1 MSQDGKKNLRQT
13 EDPSGGFPGV
23 VPPQMAG
30 TARDMRA
37 VPEKGGS
44 TSLGARC
51 SLLAVTSPRGRR
63 EAHPAPGTLSLGRS
77 GGRGPAVLGQVRA
90 EQPDGAASGARR
102 EATTWAFAPLLAL
115 LAACTGQRSM
125 ADRSLA

>member
-63 EAHPAPGTLSLGRS
+63 EAHPAPSAWGGVGA
-77 GGRGPAVLGQVRA
+77 GGRLSWARSEQNHLAELPRAHAGRQPPGPL
-90 EQPDGAASGARR
+90 PH
-102 EATTWAFAPLLAL
+102 
-115 LAACTGQRSM
+115 C
-125 ADRSLA
+125 